1 MLKRVKM
8 MPKLIITSIH
18 KDAGKTSFI
27 VGLARALNQ
36 KIGYMKPFGDRL
48 LYRKKRLWDYDAA
61 LMTNLFDIKD
71 LPEDMSIGF
80 DHSKLRYMYDE
91 SSASEKVLD
100 MANKIG
106 ANKDLLIVESGGDL
120 ALGISVHLDAL
131 TIAKNLSGKLIII
144 LSGDNDQILDDSMFL
159 KRYVNLNDL
168 NFGGVIINKVRDVEE
183 FNTNYLGYFNEL
195 GIPVLGILPY
205 RSELTYPSLRFI
217 SDILFAKILSGEK
230 GLDAIIKNI
239 FVGAMGADAV
249 LRVQKFKKEHKLVI
263 TSGDRS
269 NMILAALDTY
279 SKGIVLTNN
288 ILPSANLIARAATEN
303 IPMLMVSNDTYQTAK
318 KIDGIVPLLTTKE
331 MFKIDILTDLV
342 QQNVDIKSIIS

>member
-18 KDAGKTSFI
+18 KDAGKTSII

-91 SSASEKVLD
+91 SGASEKVLD

-106 ANKDLLIVESGGDL
+106 ADKDLLIVESGGDL

-269 NMILAALDTY
+269 NMILAALETY

-342 QQNVDIKSIIS
+342 QQNVDIKSISS

>member
-1 MLKRVKM
+1 MQKRVKM

-61 LMTNLFDIKD
+61 LMTNLFNIKD

-91 SSASEKVLD
+91 SSAAEKVLD

-131 TIAKNLSGKLIII
+131 TIAKNLAGKLIII
-144 LSGDNDQILDDSMFL
+144 LSGDNDQILDDSIFL
-159 KRYVNLNDL
+159 KRFMNLNDL

-183 FNTNYLGYFNEL
+183 FNTNYLGYFNEV

>member
-27 VGLARALNQ
+27 VGLTRALNQ

-342 QQNVDIKSIIS
+342 QQNVEIKSIIS

>member
-1 MLKRVKM
+1 M

-61 LMTNLFDIKD
+61 LMTNLFNIKD

-91 SSASEKVLD
+91 SSAAEKVLD

-131 TIAKNLSGKLIII
+131 TIAKNLAGKLIII
-144 LSGDNDQILDDSMFL
+144 LSGDNDQILDDSIFL
-159 KRYVNLNDL
+159 KRFMNLNDL

-183 FNTNYLGYFNEL
+183 FNTNYLGYFNEV
-195 GIPVLGILPY
+195 GIPVLGI
-205 RSELTYPSLRFI
+205 
-217 SDILFAKILSGEK
+217 
-230 GLDAIIKNI
+230 
-239 FVGAMGADAV
+239 
-249 LRVQKFKKEHKLVI
+249 
-263 TSGDRS
+263 
-269 NMILAALDTY
+269 
-279 SKGIVLTNN
+279 
-288 ILPSANLIARAATEN
+288 
-303 IPMLMVSNDTYQTAK
+303 
-318 KIDGIVPLLTTKE
+318 
-331 MFKIDILTDLV
+331 
-342 QQNVDIKSIIS
+342 

>member
-106 ANKDLLIVESGGDL
+106 ADKDLLIVESGGDL

-144 LSGDNDQILDDSMFL
+144 LSGDNDQILDDSIFL

-279 SKGIVLTNN
+279 SKGVVLTNN

>member
-18 KDAGKTSFI
+18 KDAGKTSII

-61 LMTNLFDIKD
+61 LLTNLFDIKD

-106 ANKDLLIVESGGDL
+106 ADKDLLIVESGGDL

-269 NMILAALDTY
+269 NMILAALDTN